1 MPPASFRL
9 FALAGGLLGAPLV
22 QAATFSQVL
31 SPYLVTGAGTDAA
44 GGTYVIGSPNPNPTD
59 VLVTSALDVLPS
71 TTFPHATGSVWNI
84 TVANG
89 ASFGFSGITGRTFGN
104 PSGGSGMTMSI
115 TAQGSGQI
123 FFENFSRLNTSFIY
137 GGVITQ
143 NSGTL
148 SLTGA
153 RFTNNTT
160 TVNAASA
167 AVGGAIFKAYG
178 TLNLTDSSFTGNS
191 ITYSIGGKTAHGGA
205 IYQNGGTTN
214 LTVSTEKTSSF
225 TGNTAQGLAN
235 SVHIA
240 SGTLNVATQGTGVLD
255 MVDRMTGGT
264 TADITNAGSTAAITK
279 TGTGTWR
286 LGGANVFTDTNA
298 AYATTFRV
306 NAGTLRLYGAGE
318 ATAVSGVTATAASI
332 SMSGT
337 ASTFAVEN
345 GAKLVAAGNNAIS
358 VTANT
363 AANAIEFK
371 ASSSVDVLA
380 GAQLA
385 LAGNTTL
392 NNGAAFTFD
401 FGSSAINSATTAL
414 ITVNGTLTLA
424 TGATF
429 VVDLNGFTAGDY
441 QLISSTSSIVGS
453 SAGVTNRFTSA
464 DLDNAVFSFSSDG
477 RSLWVNVSA
486 VPEPSSWAAIVGG
499 LVLSCAML
507 RRRRNS

>member
-9 FALAGGLLGAPLV
+9 FALAGALIGVPLV
-22 QAATFSQVL
+22 DAATFSSVL
-31 SPYLVTGAGTDAA
+31 SPYLVSGAGTDAA
-44 GGTYVIGSPNPNPTD
+44 GGTYVINGPSN
-59 VLVTSALDVLPS
+59 VVVSSALDVIANNYPM
-71 TTFPHATGSVWNI
+71 ATGSAWDI
-84 TVANG
+84 TVGDG

-104 PSGGSGMTMSI
+104 PSGGAGMTMSI
-115 TAQGSGQI
+115 TAQGTGEI

-137 GGVITQ
+137 GAVITQ
-143 NSGTL
+143 NAGTL

-191 ITYSIGGKTAHGGA
+191 ISYSVVGKTAHGGA

-214 LTVSTEKTSSF
+214 LTVSSGKTSSF

-240 SGTLNVATQGTGVLD
+240 SGTLNVDTQATGVLD

-264 TADITNAGSTAAITK
+264 TADIGNAGTTAAINK
-279 TGTGTWR
+279 NGAGTWR
-286 LGGANVFTDTNA
+286 LGGANTFTDANA

-306 NAGTLRLYGAGE
+306 NVGTLRLYGAGE
-318 ATAVSGVTATAASI
+318 ATTVSGVTATAASI

-337 ASTFAVEN
+337 GSSFAVEN

-358 VTANT
+358 VAANT

-371 ASSSVDVLA
+371 AGSSVDLLA

-385 LAGNTTL
+385 LTGNTTL
-392 NNGAAFTFD
+392 NNNATLTFD

-414 ITVNGTLTLA
+414 ITVDGTLTLA
-424 TGATF
+424 TGANF
-429 VVDLNGFTAGDY
+429 IVDLNGFSAGDY
-441 QLISSTSSIVGS
+441 QLISSTGSIVGS
-453 SAGVTNRFTSA
+453 TPGVTNRFTSA
-464 DLDNAVFSFSSDG
+464 DLDNVVFSFSSDG
-477 RSLWVNVSA
+477 RSLWANVSA
-486 VPEPSSWAAIVGG
+486 VPEPGSWAAIVGIMA
-499 LVLSCAML
+499 LSCAML
-507 RRRRNS
+507 RRRRHA